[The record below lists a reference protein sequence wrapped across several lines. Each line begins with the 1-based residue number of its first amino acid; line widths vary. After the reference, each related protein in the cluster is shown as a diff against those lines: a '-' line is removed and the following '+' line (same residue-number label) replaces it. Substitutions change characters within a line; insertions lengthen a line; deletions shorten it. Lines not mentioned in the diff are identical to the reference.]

1 MGLGSWAAVE
11 AAAVVRAIRNAM
23 LMRRSM
29 EDSLA
34 LAGMERWPE
43 QKK

>member
-1 MGLGSWAAVE
+1 
-11 AAAVVRAIRNAM
+11 
-23 LMRRSM
+23 M

-43 QKK
+43 QKNSILSREIASTILALRVPLRE